1 MMKKRFL
8 SLIICAVMLCGVA
21 AVASADVT
29 LSDKT
34 VTVAFGTAIDSMTP
48 FRSNTARNAPYFVQ
62 LYETLGILDSDVKLQ
77 PYAAKSWKTED
88 NGFSYEVELWDT
100 IEDSAGNKITAA
112 DVVWFINEAKSR
124 GDKPVFAKVES
135 CEQTGDYTFTVKLVS
150 NMVGTFETLVQDVY
164 IISKAAFEASPDG
177 FATSVVS
184 TSPYVVT
191 EFVASAS
198 LKLAR
203 RDNYWQDIALLPEC
217 VRPIAAGVNYEIITD
232 ASQMGN
238 ALESKRVDVVI
249 DIAASTGNQF
259 VGKNGYE
266 VTLSDG
272 PQGWQIFFSG
282 ADNSVVA
289 NNKELRQAI
298 CYAINNEA
306 LIMGLSAGY
315 ATQMWDVA
323 SPLVMGFNPE
333 WKNEDY
339 YSYNVEKAK
348 ELLKASG
355 YNGEPIRI
363 LSSSS
368 ANSSRNGQFVQNFLM
383 QLGMNVTLDSPDM
396 ALFTAQRLD
405 GTKYDIV
412 VLTVG
417 GFSLADQWSI
427 RFDPAAYETG
437 DGTSRHDY
445 ELAEMLYKT
454 WTADGWTQEN
464 IDAVHEYIKENAYA
478 YGMVNPQVFTIWRS
492 ESLPTTV
499 VTGGISNYVIPSA
512 CSF

>member
-1 MMKKRFL
+1 MMKRIL
-8 SLIICAVMLCGVA
+8 SLLVCVAMLCSF
-21 AVASADVT
+21 AVFASAET
-29 LSDKT
+29 QLSDKI
-34 VTVAFGTAIDSMTP
+34 VTAGFGTAIDSLTP

-62 LYETLGILDSDVKLQ
+62 LYETLGVMDSNVELQ
-77 PYAAKSWKTED
+77 PYAAKSWKSDD
-88 NGFSYEVELWDT
+88 NGFTYDVELWDN
-100 IEDSAGNKITAA
+100 ISDSAGNKITAS
-112 DVVWFINEAKSR
+112 DVVWFITESKAR
-124 GDKPVFAKVES
+124 GLKPVFAMVES
-135 CEQTGDYTFTVKLVS
+135 VEQTGDYTFSVKFTA
-150 NMVGTFETLVQDVY
+150 NKVGTFETMVQDVY
-164 IISKAAFEASPDG
+164 IISEAAFKASGDE
-177 FATSVVS
+177 FATSVIS

-191 EFVASAS
+191 DFVASAS
-198 LKLAR
+198 LNMVR
-203 RDNYWQDIALLPEC
+203 RDDYWQDVDKMPEC
-217 VRPIAAGVNYEIITD
+217 VRPVAAGINYLIITE
-232 ASQMGN
+232 ASQMGT
-238 ALESKRVDVVI
+238 ALETKKIDVAI
-249 DIAASTGNQF
+249 DIPSTTGVQF
-259 VGKNGYE
+259 VNNKAFKVNL
-266 VTLSDG
+266 TDG

-333 WKNEDY
+333 WKNDDY
-339 YSYNVEKAK
+339 YSYNLAKAQ

-355 YNGEPIRI
+355 YNGETIRI

-383 QLGMNVTLDSPDM
+383 ALGMKVELQSPDM

-454 WTADGWTQEN
+454 WTVDGWTREN

-478 YGMVNPQVFTIWRS
+478 YGMVNPQVFTIWRADA
-492 ESLPTTV
+492 LPAKEM
-499 VTGGISNYVIPSA
+499 TGGISNYVIPSA
-512 CSF
+512 CEF

>member
-1 MMKKRFL
+1 MMKRFL
-8 SLIICAVMLCGVA
+8 ALLLCVAMLCSFA
-21 AVASADVT
+21 AFASAET
-29 LSDKT
+29 QLSDK
-34 VTVAFGTAIDSMTP
+34 VVNAGFGTAIDTLSP

-62 LYETLGILDSDVKLQ
+62 LYETLAVLDSDVQLQ
-77 PYAAKSWKTED
+77 PYAAKTWKTDD
-88 NGFSYEVELWDT
+88 NGFTYDVELWDN
-100 IEDSAGNKITAA
+100 ISDSEGNKITAA
-112 DVVWFINEAKSR
+112 DVVWFIKESQVR
-124 GDKPVFAKVES
+124 GLKPVFSYVES
-135 CEQTGDYTFTVKLVS
+135 IEQTSEYTFTMKFTT
-150 NMVGTFETLVQDVY
+150 NKVGTFETLVQDVY
-164 IISKAAFEASPDG
+164 IISEAAFKASPDE

-184 TSPYVVT
+184 TSPYKVT
-191 EFVASAS
+191 DFVASAS
-198 LKLAR
+198 LSMVR
-203 RDNYWQDIALLPEC
+203 RDDYWQDIDKLPES
-217 VRPIAAGVNYEIITD
+217 VRPIAAGINYMIITE
-232 ASQMGN
+232 ASQMGT
-238 ALESKRVDVVI
+238 ALETKKIDVAI
-249 DIAASTGNQF
+249 DIPSTTGAQF
-259 VGKNGYE
+259 VNNNAFKVNL
-266 VTLSDG
+266 TDG

-333 WKNEDY
+333 WKNEEY
-339 YSYNVEKAK
+339 YPYDVAKAK
-348 ELLKASG
+348 ELLAASG
-355 YNGEPIRI
+355 YKGEQIRI

-383 QLGMNVTLDSPDM
+383 QLGMNVTLDSPAM
-396 ALFTAQRLD
+396 ASFTAQRLD

-454 WTADGWTQEN
+454 WTVDGWTQEN

-478 YGMVNPQVFTIWRS
+478 YGMVNPQVFTIWRADAVPAK
-492 ESLPTTV
+492 E
-499 VTGGISNYVIPSA
+499 VTGGISNYVIPTA
-512 CSF
+512 CEY